1 MLFLGGLAVSA
12 TCLVVAIVV
21 VGIGSIAVTAIGR
34 ELGIGDSFWIGLS
47 FAVAVL
53 EIWSLFLPI
62 KCAALVSW

>member
-21 VGIGSIAVTAIGR
+21 V
-34 ELGIGDSFWIGLS
+34 GLS